1 MTSQT
6 LITLVVALL
15 VLARVLWTQSSW
27 RPLEPERAWRGP
39 LLLAVLGAAGILSS
53 DLGPLTPA
61 DLGVVLIEVAVSA
74 AGGATMGTIATIRP
88 LTEGTRAR
96 LAHRRRPPTTPV
108 LLETRTG
115 APGILLWIG
124 LLAVRIGLSAY
135 SHSHGLALA
144 SASGLIALL
153 LATNRAARS
162 TVLLART
169 GGLPV
174 LS

>member
-1 MTSQT
+1 
-6 LITLVVALL
+6 
-15 VLARVLWTQSSW
+15 
-27 RPLEPERAWRGP
+27 
-39 LLLAVLGAAGILSS
+39 
-53 DLGPLTPA
+53 
-61 DLGVVLIEVAVSA
+61 
-74 AGGATMGTIATIRP
+74 
-88 LTEGTRAR
+88 
-96 LAHRRRPPTTPV
+96 V

>member
-74 AGGATMGTIATIRP
+74 AGG
-88 LTEGTRAR
+88 AR